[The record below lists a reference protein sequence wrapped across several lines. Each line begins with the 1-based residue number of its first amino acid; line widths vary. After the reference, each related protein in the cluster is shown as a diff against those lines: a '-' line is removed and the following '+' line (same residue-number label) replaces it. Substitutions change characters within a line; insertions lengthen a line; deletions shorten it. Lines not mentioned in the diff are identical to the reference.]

1 MFESCMKPIL
11 IISVIFFICLA
22 PCKFFAQHE
31 RAIDSLE
38 KVLKS
43 SPSDTNKVLLL
54 NTIGVKYQNA
64 AKHDIAL
71 DYANKALK
79 LAEELKYPRGVAD
92 VYNDMA
98 NTYYL
103 KGNFQK
109 AIQCHQYAIKIRK
122 ELKHQKKLGKSYNN
136 LGACYERIGDYK
148 KAIECHFLSL
158 KIKESLNDSIGILK
172 AYNNI
177 GNLNLSLKSYPK
189 ALEYYTL
196 SYTMAKK
203 INDEGQMAMT
213 LDNIASVHDETGDYK
228 KALAYELESQKMSF
242 RLNDRYMIGVNYT
255 NLAGIY
261 DNLEKYDLSRDNYL
275 NALKIWEEDGNDDGV
290 ASICINLGQ
299 YYYKIAKDYKTA
311 AMYLERSLKYTQ
323 HKSVLGD
330 TYISLSELY
339 EAIGNYKE
347 ARRYSV
353 LYIGI
358 QRELY
363 SDNLAQQTTE
373 IQTKYETEK
382 KEKENLEL
390 KRKNQVQEL
399 LIKTETQKRRNQLI
413 IAFSTL
419 VFLVLLG
426 YFIYYRRKKQ
436 EEVKLAAE
444 LAKQEKIRFRAIIE
458 AEEKE
463 RSRIAQ
469 DLHDGIGQM
478 LAASKMHVS
487 ALHNFVGEKEK
498 QFAKKALDIL
508 NDAYTE
514 VRHISH
520 NMMPDALMRLG
531 LIPAIRELVG
541 NINAA
546 NVLTI
551 DFSTNVETSLGK
563 SMDITI
569 YRIVQ
574 EVLNNMIKHAQA
586 DHIIMEIEKNGTN
599 LNISISDNGVGFD
612 TNLINE
618 SKGLGWKSI
627 YSRVS
632 MLDGTI
638 KLDSILKEGTII
650 YINLK
655 LKEE

>member
-1 MFESCMKPIL
+1 MKPVMKIVL
-11 IISVIFFICLA
+11 FFLVCLA
-22 PCKFFAQHE
+22 PSFLFAQQE

-43 SPSDTNKVLLL
+43 SANDTNKVLLL

-64 AKHDIAL
+64 AKHDEAL

-79 LAEELKYPRGVAD
+79 LAEELKYQRGIAD

-98 NTYYL
+98 NTFYL
-103 KGNFQK
+103 KGNYQK
-109 AIQCHQYAIKIRK
+109 AIECHLLAIKIRK
-122 ELKHQKKLGKSYNN
+122 DQNHQKKLGKSYNN

-158 KIKESLNDSIGILK
+158 KIKESLHDSIGILK
-172 AYNNI
+172 AYNNV
-177 GNLNLSLKSYPK
+177 GNLNLSLKNYPK

-196 SYTMAKK
+196 SLDMAKK
-203 INDEGQMAMT
+203 INDEGQIAMT
-213 LDNIASVHDETGDYK
+213 LDNIASVHDETGEYQ
-228 KALAYELESQKMSF
+228 KALEYELESQKMAF
-242 RLNDRYMIGVNYT
+242 KLNDRYMIGVNYT

-275 NALKIWEEDGNDDGV
+275 KALKVWEVDGNEDGI

-311 AMYLERSLKYTQ
+311 ASYLERSLNYTQ
-323 HKSVLGD
+323 HKSILGD

-353 LYIGI
+353 LYIAN

-363 SDNLAQQTTE
+363 SENLIQQTAE

-399 LIKTETQKRRNQLI
+399 LIKTETQKRRTQLI
-413 IAFSTL
+413 IAFSI
-419 VFLVLLG
+419 VIFLLLLG
-426 YFIYYRRKKQ
+426 YFIYYRRKKK
-436 EEVKLAAE
+436 EEAVLAAE

-487 ALHNFVGEKEK
+487 ALQSMVGEKEK
-498 QFAKKALDIL
+498 QFAKKAMDIL

-531 LIPAIRELVG
+531 LIPAIRDLVG

-546 NVLTI
+546 KVLTI

-586 DHIIMEIEKNGTN
+586 DHIIMEIEKNGAN

-618 SKGLGWKSI
+618 SKGIGWKSI

-638 KLDSILKEGTII
+638 KLDSILKEGTIV